1 MATSD
6 ERYQK
11 MAEEQAKRRREVE
24 KEADR
29 IAREKAASR
38 KREKKDGK

>member
-11 MAEEQAKRRREVE
+11 MADEQAKRRREVQ

-29 IAREKAASR
+29 IAREKAER
-38 KREKKDGK
+38 DKKRR